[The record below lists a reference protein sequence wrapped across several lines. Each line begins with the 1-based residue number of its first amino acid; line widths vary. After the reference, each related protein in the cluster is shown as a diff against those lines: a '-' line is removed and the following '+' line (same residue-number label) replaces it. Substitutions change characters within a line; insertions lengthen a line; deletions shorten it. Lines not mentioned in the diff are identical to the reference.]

1 MDRATQY
8 PHHLARLVAER
19 LRSDGGRS
27 PPETVLTE
35 LLETLY
41 FASLKAEEGRRI
53 VATVNYVDPAEAER
67 EPPAR
72 TPPDRWAFARFERP
86 LPFEVRTLRKLG
98 RAADPAVAS
107 LAVYGDRKRG
117 LFIWGMVDQEP
128 RYAEGVS
135 LESPAAERPGT
146 FQVIVTG
153 PGNLAVY
160 CRGTLVAS
168 LVQNALVEQYHN
180 VLWAGPVH
188 AILREN
194 LRAALA
200 WQAGCR
206 GSPGGGHSP
215 DPADPDDDVLEQQL
229 VVHSIHAVC
238 RILAGIQQ
246 YRRGGG
252 VLVVPHDSLDGLSVD
267 YLVKY
272 DRLPRALVGLVQS
285 YLHRDRA
292 RTAEQVAAFLAEVD
306 RRKSEVAGA
315 IRFIAALSCADGV
328 VWLDRGLGVRGFG
341 VDIRVDHPLDDVFL
355 AGDVRASAS
364 RLRRVD
370 LGHFGKR
377 HRAILRYCSRNPG
390 SLGLVVSR
398 DGEVDAV
405 TQLDGRVV
413 LWENVDLHPALGAE
427 PTLPPGEELP
437 GVVRRVTTREH

>member
-1 MDRATQY
+1 
-8 PHHLARLVAER
+8 
-19 LRSDGGRS
+19 
-27 PPETVLTE
+27 
-35 LLETLY
+35 
-41 FASLKAEEGRRI
+41 
-53 VATVNYVDPAEAER
+53 
-67 EPPAR
+67 
-72 TPPDRWAFARFERP
+72 
-86 LPFEVRTLRKLG
+86 
-98 RAADPAVAS
+98 
-107 LAVYGDRKRG
+107 
-117 LFIWGMVDQEP
+117 MVDQEP
-128 RYAEGVS
+128 QYAEGIS
-135 LESPAAERPGT
+135 LESPAAERPGM

-168 LVQNALVEQYHN
+168 LVQNALVEQHHN

-200 WQAGCR
+200 RQAARRR
-206 GSPGGGHSP
+206 GPGGGHSP
-215 DPADPDDDVLEQQL
+215 EPADPDDDALEQQL
-229 VVHSIHAVC
+229 VVHSIDAVC

-246 YRRGGG
+246 HRRGGG

-285 YLHRDRA
+285 YLHRGRA

-315 IRFIAALSCADGV
+315 IRFIAALSCVDGV
-328 VWLDRGLGVRGFG
+328 VLLDRGLGVRGFG
-341 VDIRVDHPLDDVFL
+341 VEIRVDHPLDDVFL

-390 SLGLVVSR
+390 SLGLVVCR
-398 DGEVDAV
+398 DGEVEAV
-405 TQLDGRVV
+405 TQLDGKVV
-413 LWENVDLHPALGAE
+413 LWENVDLQRAVNAGPCPAPGQE
-427 PTLPPGEELP
+427 PPG
-437 GVVRRVTTREH
+437 VTRRFTTGEDRA